1 MKPARIIHALT
12 DLCLAVLVGT
22 SVGTSV
28 AAATIFGVSRE
39 QGFPKHIANT
49 LAGTMF
55 DRLGWP
61 MLILALLATL
71 GCLYAIK
78 KPAVTGLV
86 TPRTRLAWKLMGAAA
101 VLMLAGACLTQ
112 FYFAPRMKYLREH
125 SHWVNGELAD
135 PAEKAEFGRSH
146 GLSMGISGLATLIA
160 AGLIVGRRLSGGEP
174 GDERKMKSGL
184 K

>member
-101 VLMLAGACLTQ
+101 VLMLADSVESASRTLVEPTSSRIQNLVDQIAMKKLLDGQFDQCGLTLQ
-112 FYFAPRMKYLREH
+112 QLDQLKSSLVKSLTAIYHGRVKYTGQA
-125 SHWVNGELAD
+125 SA
-135 PAEKAEFGRSH
+135 
-146 GLSMGISGLATLIA
+146 
-160 AGLIVGRRLSGGEP
+160 
-174 GDERKMKSGL
+174 
-184 K
+184 